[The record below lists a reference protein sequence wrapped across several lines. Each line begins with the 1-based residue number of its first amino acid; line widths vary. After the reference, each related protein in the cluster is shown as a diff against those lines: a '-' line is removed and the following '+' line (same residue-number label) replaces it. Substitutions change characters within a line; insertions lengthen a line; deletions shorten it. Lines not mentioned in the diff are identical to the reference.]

1 MTQEVF
7 SLEQADRMVS
17 VIRPMLE
24 DARKL
29 KREIE
34 SIAAKASYN
43 LAELERPEN
52 KKRVDELARRLGQ
65 AIEAMEEQG
74 VYVRDLDVGIV
85 EFLSFFDGEE
95 IFFCHKLGEERI
107 LRFHSVRSGCGQSQ
121 EVVDLE
127 ARDRRDRIVKGE
139 DVDDGELKPEAK
151 AEIERR
157 IKRLLSGQEK
167 TFTTDE
173 VKEELFGKKNKTR

>member
-74 VYVRDLDVGIV
+74 VYVRDLDIGRV
-85 EFLSFFDGEE
+85 EFLSVFRGQE
-95 IFFCHKLGEERI
+95 IFFCHRVGETRI
-107 LRFHSVRSGCGQSQ
+107 LRFHGVHEGCGHSIDII
-121 EVVDLE
+121 DLDHL
-127 ARDRRDRIVKGE
+127 DRKSDPDPE
-139 DVDDGELKPEAK
+139 SMFELKPEAK
-151 AEIERR
+151 REIERR